1 MQGASPELRWGHLN
15 WAGDGSEAGP
25 KPWLWSTSKREY
37 SKRDYTLVDRN
48 YWTRYGEVGLF
59 MRDEE
64 TLVLIPSTKQ
74 TTKILGLRFYA
85 LLTDGT
91 REVRLRYA

>member
-48 YWTRYGEVGLF
+48 YWTRYGEVDPFIRG
-59 MRDEE
+59 EE
-64 TLVLIPSTKQ
+64 TTVFISEYKAN
-74 TTKILGLRFYA
+74 Y
-85 LLTDGT
+85 
-91 REVRLRYA
+91 